1 MEISYELLEEDYI
14 KFNLYHLRESSEYK
28 RQIYIVKY
36 IVNTVLSFMMFCIGT
51 FIFKQPM
58 LFWLLV
64 SILFLI
70 IEIKINDKQN
80 EKREI
85 KQIKKFLKKGDNK
98 YLFGKKILKIDNEKI
113 YIKSELSEEIK
124 DKKSIIDIKIYD
136 DLILLYDS
144 SVTAE
149 IIPTRYIKQNNIEEL
164 INLFKNNLNKN
175 I

>member
-1 MEISYELLEEDYI
+1 MEINYELLEDDYI
-14 KFNLYHLRESSEYK
+14 KFNLYHLRRSSEYK
-28 RQIYIVKY
+28 KQVYIIKY
-36 IVNTVLSFMMFCIGT
+36 IVNTALAVLMFCVGT

-58 LFWLLV
+58 LFWFLI
-64 SILFLI
+64 STCFLI
-70 IEIKINDKQN
+70 IEIKTHDKQN

-85 KQIKKFLKKGDNK
+85 KHIKKLLKDGENK

-144 SVTAE
+144 SITAE
-149 IIPTRYIKQNNIEEL
+149 IIPTRYIEENKIQELMNIFENK
-164 INLFKNNLNKN
+164 IKKNA
-175 I
+175 